1 MEGIEAILPRVLRR
15 MGATGK
21 VRQVRIEA
29 AFAKVCG
36 DYIRPHVRVCSVERS
51 VLVLACAHPAIAHQL
66 QIESAA
72 ILDGINAEVG
82 GTALTRLR
90 FVAEAGTPPAPGAL
104 PGS

>member
-15 MGATGK
+15 LGATSQ
-21 VRQVRIEA
+21 VRQVRVET

-36 DYIRPHVRVCSVERS
+36 EYIRPHVRVFAIERS

-66 QIESAA
+66 QIEATT
-72 ILDGINAEVG
+72 ILDAINAEVG
-82 GTALTRLR
+82 GRQLTRLR
-90 FVAEAGTPPAPGAL
+90 FVPEAGTPATSR

>member
-29 AFAKVCG
+29 AFARVCG
-36 DYIRPHVRVCSVERS
+36 DYIRPHVRVYAVERS

-72 ILDGINAEVG
+72 ILDAINAEVG
-82 GTALTRLR
+82 GAALTRLR
-90 FVAEAGTPPAPGAL
+90 FVPEAGTQPSSRSAPG
-104 PGS
+104 S